1 MKAGLARVM
10 GWRSLAG
17 LALLASIAAAAQAV
31 TPFDSLL
38 GAWSGTGQARFG
50 DGSAESVR
58 CQAYYTEG
66 GVKLRLAIRCKSAS
80 NEIEIRGQLTQ
91 SGGNVSGTWEE
102 RTFNVAGE
110 AKGQISSGRLILNV
124 AGGGFSG
131 SMSVSLGGARQTVTI
146 STQGIS
152 LRSVNVVLAKG

>member
-1 MKAGLARVM
+1 MGSRWLAALVVL
-10 GWRSLAG
+10 GSVATAALA
-17 LALLASIAAAAQAV
+17 A
-31 TPFDSLL
+31 TPFDGLL
-38 GAWSGTGQARFG
+38 GSWSGTGQARYG

-80 NEIEIRGQLTQ
+80 NEIEIRGLLTQ

-102 RTFNVAGE
+102 RTFNVSGE
-110 AKGQISSGRLILNV
+110 AKGQINNSRLSLNV

-131 SMSVSLGGARQTVTI
+131 AMSVTLGGARQTVTI
-146 STQGIS
+146 TTQGIS